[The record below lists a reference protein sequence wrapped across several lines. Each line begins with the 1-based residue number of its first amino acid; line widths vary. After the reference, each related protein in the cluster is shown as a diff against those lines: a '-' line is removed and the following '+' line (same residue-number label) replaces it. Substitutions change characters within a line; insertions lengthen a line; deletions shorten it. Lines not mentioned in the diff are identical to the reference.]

1 MVEFSDV
8 SFSSYNNCLS
18 KALLDRERLK
28 HNGDIRIILSTV
40 ESIDAR
46 LKQGSRMECL

>member
-1 MVEFSDV
+1 MEFSDV
-8 SFSSYNNCLS
+8 SFSSYNNCLC

-28 HNGDIRIILSTV
+28 HNGDIRVILSTV

-46 LKQGSRMECL
+46 LRQGFKMHCL